1 MALLPLE
8 DKQAGRLL
16 ASVPEELHT
25 NSWWFILRD
34 GTPVAGNNGGGIAV
48 LTEVERTRPLASV
61 LRAMRLSPLLD
72 ALDKLLARYRK
83 NLSRFVPEGS
93 GPRRY
98 P

>member
-8 DKQAGRLL
+8 DEEAVRLL
-16 ASVPEELHT
+16 APVPEELRT
-25 NSWWFILRD
+25 DSWWFVLRD

-48 LTEVERTRPLASV
+48 LTGVELTRPLARV

-72 ALDKLLARYRK
+72 ALDKLVARYRK

>member
-8 DKQAGRLL
+8 DEEAVRLL
-16 ASVPEELHT
+16 APVPEELRT
-25 NSWWFILRD
+25 DSWWFVLRD

-48 LTEVERTRPLASV
+48 LTEFELTRPLASI

-72 ALDKLLARYRK
+72 TLDKLAARYRK

>member
-8 DKQAGRLL
+8 DEQAGRLL
-16 ASVPEELHT
+16 ASVPEELRT
-25 NSWWFILRD
+25 DSWWLILRD

-61 LRAMRLSPLLD
+61 LRRMRLSPLLD
-72 ALDKLLARYRK
+72 ALDKLVARYRK
-83 NLSRFVPEGS
+83 YLSRFVPDGS
-93 GPRRY
+93 GPHRY